1 MQSSDIPSQFWLR
14 STVAIIRSAKV
25 KISMIGCDLNKA
37 QAKLGSIQD
46 INRSIEKK
54 EIFMTRIPCPECKE
68 QINESV
74 EGCPQCGYILTPEDV
89 ARIKKKRKEWKIS
102 FIMMGATVIIGIVLI
117 SLPII
122 NTELEQSGERDNYL
136 KRTKSSTGTSTH
148 SSQPQ
153 RPKTIDTQQ
162 EQTAANEAWLGTW
175 SLEFIDEQPTA
186 KNLAS
191 GLRSD
196 IFVSWNYT
204 FYADGRFESKLR
216 QDTGNGILTTTASGT
231 YEVSGNTYNTVLK
244 EAIMSIGSTS
254 DSVPNVSSYQTG
266 KWSGTENT
274 LTMFPVGSSIKAFR
288 RIY

>member
-1 MQSSDIPSQFWLR
+1 
-14 STVAIIRSAKV
+14 
-25 KISMIGCDLNKA
+25 
-37 QAKLGSIQD
+37 
-46 INRSIEKK
+46 
-54 EIFMTRIPCPECKE
+54 MTLIPCPECKE